1 MNRTTKSSAHRKR
14 KTPEILNR
22 GSLLTYHDN
31 GSERCLGY
39 LFEFSGHGI
48 FEPMFGKLEVTSEEA
63 RTHNEFL
70 SQGEIEGLDKNC
82 AVGMSGTF
90 YAKKVDGY
98 TLVTTWMGQEVSRDV
113 RLRGDVLTFRRK
125 AMTFRGR
132 LRKDQDCFCFK
143 RIQ

>member
-1 MNRTTKSSAHRKR
+1 MNRTTKSSAHHKN
-14 KTPEILNR
+14 KPLEILNR
-22 GSLLTYHDN
+22 GSLLTYQDN

-39 LFEFSGHGI
+39 VFEFSGHGI
-48 FEPMFGKLEVTSEEA
+48 YEPMLGKLEVTSEEA
-63 RTHNEFL
+63 KTHNELL

-90 YAKKVDGY
+90 YAKKADGY